1 MEGTKNKFISLIVLL
16 IFPTLFATAQKKDL
30 AYYQC
35 AFFESYRAGTMAPW
49 PGLINEMAQV
59 KSADLAWQTEMVKA
73 MYGLVGYQIGQRDKE
88 AAKTYITKADVHLE
102 KLLEKY
108 PNNAQ
113 LHSLKGAFYGYKISL
128 AAYKAP
134 FLGPKSLEQIDESIK
149 LDPAEP
155 MGYIEKGN
163 SLQYRPAIFG
173 GDKLEALKFYR
184 KALALIEAKPVSKC
198 DWQQMLL
205 RAFIL
210 KNLYE
215 TNQTAEAEVFLAAM
229 QKDYGSMVWIKKFV
243 GTEFMSGK

>member
-1 MEGTKNKFISLIVLL
+1 MKYNLLL
-16 IFPTLFATAQKKDL
+16 ITLLTFPIFAATAQKKDL
-30 AYYQC
+30 AYYEC
-35 AFFESYRAGTMAPW
+35 AFFESYRAGNMTPW
-49 PGLINEMAQV
+49 PGLIDEMAKA
-59 KSADLAWQTEMVKA
+59 KSADLTWQTEILKA
-73 MYGLVGYQIGQRDKE
+73 MYGLVGYEFGLPDKE
-88 AAKTYITKADVHLE
+88 VARKYVNKADLYLDD
-102 KLLEKY
+102 LLEKY

-113 LHSLKGAFYGYKISL
+113 LHSLAGAFYGYKIAL
-128 AAYKAP
+128 AFYKAP
-134 FLGPKSLEQIDESIK
+134 FLGPKSMYHMDKAIE

-173 GDKLEALKFYR
+173 GDKIEALKFYR
-184 KALALIEAKPVSKC
+184 KALALFEAKNNSKC

-243 GTEFMSGK
+243 GADFMDGK